1 MRNYFSLGDWD
12 RRGNSHPF
20 GYMTNKKP
28 DKPLQSSSFTYS
40 KKAFA
45 VIKEDGE
52 NQTQITENTC
62 PNDKAISNVGGPG
75 TLNGSGLDKK
85 HGSYD
90 RYLARKVGWVLKRQH
105 C

>member
-1 MRNYFSLGDWD
+1 MKFIV
-12 RRGNSHPF
+12 
-20 GYMTNKKP
+20 
-28 DKPLQSSSFTYS
+28 
-40 KKAFA
+40 KAFT
-45 VIKEDGE
+45 VIKEDAE
-52 NQTQITENTC
+52 NQTQIVENTC
-62 PNDKAISNVGGPG
+62 PNNKGISNVGGPG

>member
-1 MRNYFSLGDWD
+1 MRNFFSLGDWD

-20 GYMTNKKP
+20 GYIQNEKSKKP
-28 DKPLQSSSFTYS
+28 ISASSFVYY
-40 KKAFA
+40 KKAFT
-45 VIKEDGE
+45 VIKEDAE

-62 PNDKAISNVGGPG
+62 PNNKGISNVGGPG

>member
-1 MRNYFSLGDWD
+1 MRNFFSLGDWD
-12 RRGNSHPF
+12 RRANSHPF
-20 GYMTNKKP
+20 GYMQN
-28 DKPLQSSSFTYS
+28 DKPKKSTDASSFIYS
-40 KKAFA
+40 KKAFT
-45 VIKEDGE
+45 VIKEDAE

-62 PNDKAISNVGGPG
+62 PNNKGISNVGGPG

>member
-1 MRNYFSLGDWD
+1 MRNHFSLGDWN
-12 RRGNSHPF
+12 RRRNSHPF
-20 GYMTNKKP
+20 GNMTNKKSE
-28 DKPLQSSSFTYS
+28 KPLRSSSFIYS

-45 VIKEDGE
+45 VIKEGGE

-62 PNDKAISNVGGPG
+62 PNNKGISNVGGPG
-75 TLNGSGLDKK
+75 TLTGSGLSKK

-90 RYLARKVGWVLKRQH
+90 RYLAGKVGWVLKRQH